1 MIPRLRMAAA
11 FAAAYATLAGPAARA
26 EVAPSDGAV
35 ASAILDAARTDNWP
49 QAEGFA
55 RQAADPAARDI
66 ALWLRLASDDGV
78 WREYVDFIAS
88 HADWPRMEAVRASAE
103 RHMPSDLPPA
113 QVKAFFASDR
123 PITGTGAIRLSDA
136 LMRAGD
142 RLGAQDTII
151 AAWGQL
157 ELTGSERAAFQA
169 KYPSVVAQWSDARLD
184 NLIWEGDF
192 AEAEATYPFA
202 SPGQVALARARIA
215 LRTDRDGVDGFIA
228 AVPARLVNDPGLAY
242 DRFQWRLRRDRW
254 DDAEALILQQSTS
267 AVALGRP
274 SAWAPRRLSLAHRAM
289 RRGDNATA
297 YRIASNHYMSTG
309 GDFEELEW
317 FAGWLALRKLGDPK
331 SAVAHF
337 RKFRDHV
344 DTPISVGRA
353 GYWLGR
359 AEEALG
365 DRSAARSA
373 YADAA
378 RYQTSFYGQLAA
390 ERAGLSPD
398 SSLAGSGRKADWRKA
413 DFMKRSSGRAAL
425 MFHYAGEPGRVWQ
438 FLIQL
443 ARHETDTDELAAVT
457 QMALDLGY
465 PHIAV
470 RAAKIAAGKGIVLM
484 NTYYPLT
491 DLAAMRGPVAPE
503 LALAIARQESEFN
516 QNAVSPVG
524 ARGLMQLMPGTA
536 QKVSREI
543 GVGYSASRLTSDWQ
557 YNATLGQTYL
567 AGLLNDFGSVPLAA
581 AGYNAGPSRVRSWI
595 DQFGDPRSPGVDM
608 IDWIETIPFSETR
621 NYVMRV
627 VEGLHVYRARLAGK
641 ATPLRIAAD
650 LGEGK

>member
-11 FAAAYATLAGPAARA
+11 FAAAYATLPGSAALA

-49 QAEGFA
+49 QADGYA

-66 ALWLRLASDDGV
+66 ATWLRLASDDGV
-78 WREYVDFIAS
+78 WSEYADFLAS
-88 HADWPRMEAVRASAE
+88 HADWPRLEAVRANAE
-103 RHMPSDLPPA
+103 RKMPADLSTA
-113 QVKAFFASDR
+113 QVKAFFAGSA
-123 PITGTGAIRLSDA
+123 PTTGTGAIRLSDA
-136 LMRAGD
+136 LMREGD
-142 RLGAQDTII
+142 RLGAQDAII
-151 AAWGQL
+151 AAWAQL
-157 ELTGSERAAFQA
+157 DLTPSERAAYLA

-184 NLIWEGDF
+184 HLIWEGEF
-192 AEAEATYPFA
+192 AEAEATYPYA

-215 LRTDRDGVDGFIA
+215 LREDRNGVDGFIA
-228 AVPARLVNDPGLAY
+228 AVPAQLVNDSGLAY

-254 DDAEALILQQSTS
+254 DDAEVLILQQSTS

-297 YRIASNHYMSTG
+297 YRIAANHYMSTG

-317 FAGWLALRKLGDPK
+317 FAGWLALRKLGNPQ
-331 SAVAHF
+331 AALAHF
-337 RKFRDHV
+337 TKFRNHV

-353 GYWLGR
+353 GYWMGR

-365 DRSAARSA
+365 NRSAARAA
-373 YADAA
+373 YQDAA

-390 ERAGLSPD
+390 ERAGLPADAALS
-398 SSLAGSGRKADWRKA
+398 GSTRGADWRNA
-413 DFMKRSSGRAAL
+413 DFMRRSSGRAAL
-425 MFHYAGEPGRVWQ
+425 MFHYANEPGRVWQ
-438 FLIQL
+438 FLVQL
-443 ARHETDTDELAAVT
+443 ARYETDPDELAAIT
-457 QMALDLGY
+457 RMALDLGY
-465 PHIAV
+465 PHVAV
-470 RAAKIAAGKGIVLM
+470 RAAKVAAGKGVVLM
-484 NTYYPLT
+484 NTYYPVT
-491 DLAAMRGPVAPE
+491 DLAAMRGPVRPE

-524 ARGLMQLMPGTA
+524 ARGLMQLMPRTA
-536 QKVSREI
+536 QKVSRDI
-543 GVGYSASRLTSDWQ
+543 GVGYSAARLTSDWQ

-567 AGLLNDFGSVPLAA
+567 AELLAKFGSVPLAA
-581 AGYNAGPSRVRSWI
+581 AGYNAGPSRVESWI
-595 DQFGDPRSPGVDM
+595 TQFGDPRRPGVDM

-627 VEGLHVYRARLAGK
+627 VEGLHVYRSRLAGQ
-641 ATPLRIAAD
+641 AAPLQIAAD
-650 LGEGK
+650 LGEGQ